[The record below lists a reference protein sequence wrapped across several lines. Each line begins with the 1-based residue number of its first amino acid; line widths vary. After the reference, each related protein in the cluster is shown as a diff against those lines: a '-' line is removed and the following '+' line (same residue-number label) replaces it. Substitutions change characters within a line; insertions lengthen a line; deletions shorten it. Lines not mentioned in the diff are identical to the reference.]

1 MELGLAELRG
11 AQIERQDFLR
21 ADLSGRDLAG
31 AVFRDC
37 ELRVACLDW
46 ANLEAAR
53 FDHARLMSATFR
65 YAHLRGA
72 SLRHASLKGADLSG
86 ACLIGADLTGAT
98 LRQANLSGANLCGAD
113 CRWSDGEQLVLAG
126 ALYDGATILPPAFR
140 PHEYGMIRRITAGR
154 A

>member
-37 ELRVACLDW
+37 ELRAACLDW
-46 ANLEAAR
+46 ANLEGAR

-65 YAHLRGA
+65 NAHLRGGVIDHFGGHNA
-72 SLRHASLKGADLSG
+72 RWQIKAGTGKAGGD
-86 ACLIGADLTGAT
+86 IGAVFA
-98 LRQANLSGANLCGAD
+98 
-113 CRWSDGEQLVLAG
+113 
-126 ALYDGATILPPAFR
+126 PAR
-140 PHEYGMIRRITAGR
+140 G
-154 A
+154 